1 LSTLVEVLNQRKTGK
16 LYFWGKHPVYTVN
29 SGIFE
34 FLLTITKKP
43 LCDRARYGFH
53 ENLIAKYTTAHVAI
67 DVMERNPERELAFT
81 TRTVEY
87 LWCGLPV
94 IYNNYAEI
102 TDYIREYNAGWIVDP
117 QDREAIATVLNEIF
131 EHPEQV
137 AERSQNAQ
145 RLVRERLTWDKT
157 ITH

>member
-1 LSTLVEVLNQRKTGK
+1 
-16 LYFWGKHPVYTVN
+16 
-29 SGIFE
+29 
-34 FLLTITKKP
+34 
-43 LCDRARYGFH
+43 
-53 ENLIAKYTTAHVAI
+53 
-67 DVMERNPERELAFT
+67 
-81 TRTVEY
+81 VEY

-145 RLVRERLTWDKT
+145 RLVRERLTWDKNYPLDGFVRRPSMRHRPLEPLMQLTNDFPNLSQPQPGKT
-157 ITH
+157 ILTQLREELVRSQSQLQATQVERALASSN